1 MSQLTRFSLALL
13 LSAGLVSV
21 SACGAA
27 PEVEPGAEDDL
38 SDIEQAPLD
47 ELTLSAMATVN
58 TTLYY
63 EGSCAFLRRCSS
75 GAGAMGKTYCNGY
88 YTCSDT
94 AAWVA
99 RPTSVSI
106 SKCGGTARICR
117 GTRCVSAAI
126 RDTSCCGHWEG
137 NPAVFRA
144 LGLGYGD
151 GSGCAGYGQASVSIS
166 Y

>member
-1 MSQLTRFSLALL
+1 MSQLIRLSLALA
-13 LSAGLVSV
+13 LSVGLATV

-27 PEVEPGAEDDL
+27 PELTPGAADDL
-38 SDIEQAPLD
+38 SDIEEAPLD
-47 ELTLSAMATVN
+47 GHTLSAMSTVSA
-58 TTLYY
+58 TLYY
-63 EGSCAFLRRCSS
+63 EGSCAFLRRCSG

-99 RPTSVSI
+99 RPASVST

-144 LGLGYGD
+144 LGLSYGD
-151 GSGCAGYGQASVSIS
+151 GSGCAGYGQSAVSIS